1 MSKPSSDV
9 KPAKEGGSSFLS
21 EIRGSAAANAEGT
34 PPPKSARRI
43 SSSYLIAAVMITLS
57 TGALFGMRTY
67 GKHAGLKLDKFD
79 ADFKPVKS
87 ESATA
92 AQTQKILAELEAHG
106 TPIQISADAITRN
119 PFLMGAST
127 PIVAAP
133 DPNGKVNLENER
145 KAREAAERE
154 RQAKEL
160 AVTDTLRGLEVTA
173 VIMGQR
179 PVARVSGKLYRSG
192 DTIAKLFVVLDITER
207 GVKLGYD
214 GKEIE
219 IAMKTTLNSDGT
231 KPEEEPAEHRPTRP
245 R

>member
-1 MSKPSSDV
+1 MSKPTNDV

-21 EIRGSAAANAEGT
+21 EIRGSAANTEGA
-34 PPPKSARRI
+34 PPPKPARRI
-43 SSSYLIAAVMITLS
+43 SSSYIIAAVMITMS
-57 TGALFGMRTY
+57 TGALFGMRSY
-67 GKHAGLKLDKFD
+67 GKNSGLKLDKFD

-119 PFLMGAST
+119 PFLMGTTT
-127 PIVAAP
+127 PVVALP
-133 DPNGKVNLENER
+133 DANGKINLEAER
-145 KAREAAERE
+145 RAREAAERE
-154 RQAKEL
+154 RNAKEV
-160 AVTDTLRGLEVTA
+160 AISDTLRNLEVTA

-179 PVARVSGKLYRSG
+179 PVARVSGKLYRAG

-231 KPEEEPAEHRPTRP
+231 KPEEDPADHSPTRP